1 MSAFCNNC
9 GAAANGAAFCANCGS
24 SIGVTANTYQAPGNT
39 YQPANSSNSTAMW
52 AHIGGLLTSFIVP
65 LIIRSTETARR
76 DRYVRDQSTE
86 ALNFQLQWIILSVG
100 LSLAIFILSIPT
112 LGIAL
117 LLFVPL
123 SFLPILI
130 IIFGI
135 MASVAASRGENYR
148 YPMMFFRLVK

>member
-24 SIGVTANTYQAPGNT
+24 SIGVTANAFQAPGNT
-39 YQPANSSNSTAMW
+39 YQSGNSSNSTAMW
-52 AHIGGLLTSFIVP
+52 AHIGGILTSFIVP
-65 LIIRSTETARR
+65 LIIRSTDTARR
-76 DRYVRDQSTE
+76 DRYVREQSTE
-86 ALNFQLQWIILSVG
+86 ALNFQLLWLILSVG
-100 LSLAIFILSIPT
+100 LSLAILLLSIPT
-112 LGIAL
+112 FGVAL

-135 MASVAASRGENYR
+135 MAAVAASRGENYR